1 MVCAYFA
8 PARERDGDP
17 VRRRDW
23 AGSPANRPR
32 CDVVG
37 LAVTLLAL
45 VATARAQGPGL
56 PSPAPARDLASI
68 LDETEPNTEPLFP
81 QPLSMA
87 PSFGAGG
94 RPVPIAPGIET
105 GLLDTVT
112 ESLFG
117 DGYAE
122 GRWRPLSLSTFFSE
136 GWLEPGRAPPAG
148 QDGLTPRHGW
158 RGAFDGVFYRLWIAT
173 FGYSNSINA
182 PYGGNRY
189 FGNYTIFLPFSR
201 RFEIVMNVPFVVAN
215 GTKDPMR
222 GYTSE
227 FGDLAVGAPL
237 PALGNRGHVA
247 GVRAWDPHSDWNDG
261 DGKRDHIAGARLRVL
276 DQSRWTLGGP
286 GVHRPLRTLEQEPG
300 TCREHVR
307 GRARRGPLLHAP

>member
-1 MVCAYFA
+1 M
-8 PARERDGDP
+8 
-17 VRRRDW
+17 
-23 AGSPANRPR
+23 
-32 CDVVG
+32 
-37 LAVTLLAL
+37 
-45 VATARAQGPGL
+45 
-56 PSPAPARDLASI
+56 
-68 LDETEPNTEPLFP
+68 
-81 QPLSMA
+81 
-87 PSFGAGG
+87 
-94 RPVPIAPGIET
+94 

-117 DGYAE
+117 DAYAE

-136 GWLEPGRAPPAG
+136 GWLEPWASAPAG

-227 FGDLAVGAPL
+227 FGDLAVGPASCSRKPRPRRRCSRLGSALRLERRRRETGSYRWRPL
-237 PALGNRGHVA
+237 TSSGPIPV
-247 GVRAWDPHSDWNDG
+247 DPGWS
-261 DGKRDHIAGARLRVL
+261 
-276 DQSRWTLGGP
+276 GGP
-286 GVHRPLRTLEQEPG
+286 PASPY
-300 TCREHVR
+300 
-307 GRARRGPLLHAP
+307 P